1 MKNPPSA
8 GAAADAHD
16 SLRRHRAF
24 PQRLTEQHGADRWL
38 DVPDQRVATL
48 NGEEN
53 GTDLY
58 GFLELAW
65 RGRRVL
71 FLQETNALTAEPR
84 PGVASRRSGSWFAA
98 SFSCCDACAHRS
110 PVPEKRVG
118 NTWRRV
124 HTDV

>member
-24 PQRLTEQHGADRWL
+24 LQRLTEQHGADRWL

-53 GTDLY
+53 GTDL
-58 GFLELAW
+58 
-65 RGRRVL
+65 
-71 FLQETNALTAEPR
+71 
-84 PGVASRRSGSWFAA
+84 
-98 SFSCCDACAHRS
+98 
-110 PVPEKRVG
+110 
-118 NTWRRV
+118 
-124 HTDV
+124 